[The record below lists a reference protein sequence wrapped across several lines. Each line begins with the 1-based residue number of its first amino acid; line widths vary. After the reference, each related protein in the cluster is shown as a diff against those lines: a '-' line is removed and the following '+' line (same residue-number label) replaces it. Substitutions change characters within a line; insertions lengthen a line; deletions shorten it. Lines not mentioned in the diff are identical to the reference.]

1 VAELVV
7 REYAAGDEWAINDA
21 YNAAL
26 GLRRPHSEWDWK
38 YSVWPHGRW
47 VMVAVD
53 PQGRVLAHCAALGAS
68 LRVGGRVVRG
78 GWVVDRFATP
88 DAAGRVEPEAL
99 ARTVEQ
105 FHGMFGTP
113 DMLAMLLGFL
123 RERDLRE
130 GDPRLRYD
138 QMLPQPVAVWGRSA
152 HRHREMFSGHDVRQ
166 GLDPRAADDLWFAA
180 STRYAVATV
189 RDAARQVRRFTG
201 RPGVE
206 YGHLSAW
213 RESKVHASAV
223 VRVEPPVT
231 YVADLVWD
239 GDDTGALVALDR
251 AIGTGSLAVGAE
263 RIEMWL
269 MGDERATEVLRRL
282 GWQQR
287 GHPERLALVAGSF
300 DPAIDVRALWGRFY
314 VTLADSDLV

>member
-1 VAELVV
+1 MAELVV

-21 YNAAL
+21 YNAVT
-26 GLRRPHSEWDWK
+26 GGRRPHSEWDWK
-38 YSVWPHGRW
+38 FSVWPQGRW

-68 LRVGGRVVRG
+68 MRVATRVVRA
-78 GWVVDRFATP
+78 GWVVDRFAAP
-88 DAAGRVEPEAL
+88 DAAGQVDLDAL

-105 FHGMFGTP
+105 FHKVFGTG
-113 DMLAMLLGFL
+113 DLLAMLLGFL
-123 RERDLRE
+123 PERELRE
-130 GDPRLRYD
+130 GNPRLRYD

-152 HRHREMFSGHDVRQ
+152 HRHREMPSGHEVRQ
-166 GLDPRAADDLWFAA
+166 GLDPHAADDLWFAA

-189 RDAARQVRRFTG
+189 RDGARQVRRFTG

-213 RESKVHASAV
+213 RENRVHASAV
-223 VRVEPPVT
+223 VRVERGVT
-231 YVADLVWD
+231 RVADLVWD
-239 GDDTGALVALDR
+239 GDDAGALVALDR
-251 AIGTGSLAVGAE
+251 AIGTGSLAVGSE

-269 MGDERATEVLRRL
+269 MGDERAAEVLRRL
-282 GWQQR
+282 GWEQR
-287 GHPERLALVAGSF
+287 GHPDRLALVAGSF

-314 VTLADSDLV
+314 ATMADSDLV